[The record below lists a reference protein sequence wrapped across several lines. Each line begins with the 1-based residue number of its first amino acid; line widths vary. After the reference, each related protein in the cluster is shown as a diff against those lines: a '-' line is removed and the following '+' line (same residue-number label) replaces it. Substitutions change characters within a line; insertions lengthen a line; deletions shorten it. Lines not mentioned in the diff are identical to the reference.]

1 MCVYQRGLLD
11 EYEIKSL
18 SWELVFTSDS
28 LHQHIFSDSVYSTK
42 HLNCETSLFLH

>member
-28 LHQHIFSDSVYSTK
+28 LH
-42 HLNCETSLFLH
+42 